1 MPLLNNVVNFHF
13 PPTPKLF
20 VHRCGRAARQGR
32 IGFAFSLVDPEE
44 LAYSM
49 DVHLFLD
56 KKMSN
61 PATFSPETDPQD
73 IPEGAIEP
81 YTLSSMNPQMVHFGL
96 LPQDPLDQ
104 ESEFVKREINE
115 DSYFYNAWRVCE
127 NAMKQFRR
135 TRNEATRGGV
145 KMARDIAKKN
155 GIARI
160 HPLIMGCDPKNCSS
174 AVIDKANF
182 VKHLQTFRPSQ
193 TVFETGIGFGTGSQ
207 AAKNVGKKG
216 TKEMHGVEVMKALRR
231 EVYSSLDRNKSKVA
245 AAMAAAADHLNASNG
260 VASNEIKDGHAD
272 DDSHSANH
280 EDDED
285 LFPETDE
292 FDLEVSDNEEGGEE
306 EGQAKDNTVRVSRAA
321 RKKMKKHGVL
331 PTPSAAA
338 ASSGDSGLEVEGSGH
353 VDGAG
358 DKFRDSKFYMSYGTE
373 NVQSSYVEA
382 ALQPQS
388 ALRSTESMST
398 YRLYHIK
405 WR

>member
-1 MPLLNNVVNFHF
+1 
-13 PPTPKLF
+13 
-20 VHRCGRAARQGR
+20 
-32 IGFAFSLVDPEE
+32 VDPEE
-44 LAYSM
+44 LAYAM

-56 KKMSN
+56 KKMVN
-61 PATFSPETDPQD
+61 PPTISPGSDPSEA
-73 IPEGAIEP
+73 PEGSVEP
-81 YTLSSMNPQMVHFGL
+81 YTLSTMTPQMIHFGL

-115 DSYFYNAWRVCE
+115 DTYFYNTWRVCE
-127 NAMKQFRR
+127 NAMKQYRR

-145 KMARDIAKKN
+145 KMAREITKSN
-155 GIARI
+155 SILRI
-160 HPLIMGCDPKNCSS
+160 HPLIMGSDPKNCST

-245 AAMAAAADHLNASNG
+245 AAMAYATEHLNAAG
-260 VASNEIKDGHAD
+260 VVTNSAKEGAAANAD
-272 DDSHSANH
+272 K
-280 EDDED
+280 EDDNASD
-285 LFPETDE
+285 DGLFPETDE
-292 FDLEVSDNEEGGEE
+292 FDVELSEDEGADG
-306 EGQAKDNTVRVSRAA
+306 GDAASSGKAVVRISRAA
-321 RKKMKKHGVL
+321 RKKLKKHGVV
-331 PTPSAAA
+331 PSASAHGDEDEGGGISNGAGAGASDGAA
-338 ASSGDSGLEVEGSGH
+338 AE
-353 VDGAG
+353 
-358 DKFRDSKFYMSYGTE
+358 KFKDSKFYMSYGTE

-398 YRLYHIK
+398 SLC
-405 WR
+405 